1 MDLTMHQFTDHPSY
15 LLFS

>member
-1 MDLTMHQFTDHPSY
+1 MDLTMQFTDHPSY